1 MSEWKFAGTFQYTG
15 CSCHDMP
22 QPQIRIYYRVFE
34 DWLVIFDVWHKMVQA
49 IYVVNLKSGQV
60 AERIPDSQEQIEKF
74 AAGQF
79 DESDVKPFYCLGNLK
94 SLLSM
99 LKGEKP
105 YSILEVTEHYEPLIT
120 MLSLLL
126 V

>member
-1 MSEWKFAGTFQYTG
+1 VSEWKFAGTFQYTG
-15 CSCHDMP
+15 CSCHGMP
-22 QPQIRIYYRVFE
+22 QLQIRIYYRVFE

-79 DESDVKPFYCLGNLK
+79 DESDVKPF
-94 SLLSM
+94 LLPWQSEIPAEHAEG
-99 LKGEKP
+99 GEAIQHFR
-105 YSILEVTEHYEPLIT
+105 SNRTL
-120 MLSLLL
+120 
-126 V
+126 